1 MQDRLTGAGTQSR
14 VLALIAL
21 SVGALSALPLAYVAA
36 RAAGADAA
44 LWSRLWSVQIGALL
58 RNTVALVLSTSVFST
73 VFGVGL
79 AWLVERAGPPGRSF
93 WRLALALPLGMP
105 AYVTAISYIIV
116 FRRGGVAQQVWAA
129 LGFDPASVPLPDIY
143 SLGGA
148 TLAIGLSLYPYVFL
162 PVAARLR
169 STSRSLDE
177 AARINGAGP
186 LETLWRVHVPLLLP
200 AMASGALLIAL
211 YTLSDFGTVTM
222 LRYRTFTQSIYSQF
236 AGSVDRS
243 AAAALSMVLVGL
255 TAPLLIL
262 ESRLARGDRRRSATN
277 AQGGGQ
283 WRPAERVLADRQPR
297 LLRLF
302 ATLALASVVLIALVF
317 PVGVLAALAG
327 QALLAPTAVDVIWS
341 QSAADTA
348 RHAFN
353 SAALAAVTATLA
365 GLMALAP
372 AALVT
377 QSRRTRLA
385 ALVSALCKAPY
396 ALPGV
401 IIGLAF
407 VMLFSTYWPAMHST
421 VVALATGMMLR
432 LLPQAVTLGRVALA
446 SVPRAL
452 PAAARVM
459 GSSPMHAFMRVTL
472 PIAAPATAAN
482 WALLFL
488 VAIKELPTVLM
499 LRPPGFDTLAVR
511 IWAAASESVYTQ
523 AALPAFVLVMLTMLL
538 LGVVYPRHLG
548 LDAVGQ

>member
-1 MQDRLTGAGTQSR
+1 MQDRLTGASAQSR
-14 VLALIAL
+14 VLALLAL
-21 SVGALSALPLAYVAA
+21 GVGALAALPLAYVAL

-44 LWSRLWSVQIGALL
+44 LWSRLWTGQIGALL
-58 RNTVALVLSTSVFST
+58 RNTVALVLATSVFST
-73 VFGVGL
+73 VLGVGL

-93 WRLALALPLGMP
+93 WRMALALPLGIP

-116 FRRGGVAQQVWAA
+116 FRRGGVATQVWGA
-129 LGFDPASVPLPDIY
+129 LGFDPAFAPLPDIY

-169 STSRSLDE
+169 STSRTLDE
-177 AARINGAGP
+177 AARMNGAGP
-186 LETLWRVHVPLLLP
+186 LATLWRVHVPLLLP
-200 AMASGALLIAL
+200 VMASGALLIAI
-211 YTLSDFGTVTM
+211 YALSDFGTVTM

-243 AAAALSMVLVGL
+243 AAAALSAVLVGL
-255 TAPLLIL
+255 TVPLLFL
-262 ESRLARGDRRRSATN
+262 ESRLARGDRRGSATN
-277 AQGGGQ
+277 AQGTGQ
-283 WRPAERVLADRQPR
+283 WRPAGHVLAGRQPR
-297 LLRLF
+297 MVRLF
-302 ATLALASVVLIALVF
+302 AVVALAVVVLVTLVF
-317 PVGVLAALAG
+317 PVGVLAVLAG

-341 QSAADTA
+341 QSTLDTA
-348 RHAFN
+348 GYALN
-353 SAALAAVTATLA
+353 SVVLAAVTATLA
-365 GLMALAP
+365 GLIALPP

-377 QSRRTRLA
+377 HSRRTRLA
-385 ALVSALCKAPY
+385 VFVSALCKAPY

-407 VMLFSTYWPAMHST
+407 VMLFSTYWPAMHGT
-421 VVALATGMMLR
+421 VVALATGMVLR

-446 SVPRAL
+446 SVPQAL

-459 GSSPMHAFMRVTL
+459 GSSPLHAFLRVTV
-472 PIAAPATAAN
+472 PITAPATAAN

-523 AALPAFVLVMLTMLL
+523 AALPAFVLVLLTMIL
-538 LGVVYPRHLG
+538 LGVAYPRRLG
-548 LDAVGQ
+548 LDAVGE

>member
-1 MQDRLTGAGTQSR
+1 M
-14 VLALIAL
+14 LALLAL
-21 SVGALSALPLAYVAA
+21 SVGALAALPLVYVAW
-36 RAAGADAA
+36 RGAGADAA
-44 LWSRLWSVQIGALL
+44 LWSRLWSGQIGALL
-58 RNTVALVLSTSVFST
+58 RNTVALVLTTSIFST
-73 VFGVGL
+73 ALGLGL

-93 WRLALALPLGMP
+93 WRVALALPLGIP

-116 FRRGGVAQQVWAA
+116 FRRGGVAQQAWAA
-129 LGFDPASVPLPDIY
+129 LGFDPASTPLPDIY

-148 TLAIGLSLYPYVFL
+148 TLVIGLSLYPYVFL

-169 STSRSLDE
+169 GTSRSLDE
-177 AARINGAGP
+177 AARMNGASP
-186 LETLWRVHVPLLLP
+186 LATLWRVHVPLLLP
-200 AMASGALLIAL
+200 AMASGALLIAI

-255 TAPLLIL
+255 TVPLLIL
-262 ESRLARGDRRRSATN
+262 ESRMARGDRRRLATN
-277 AQGGGQ
+277 AHGGGQ
-283 WRPAERVLADRQPR
+283 WRPAGRALADRQPR

-302 ATLALASVVLIALVF
+302 AALMLASVVLITLIF

-327 QALLAPTAVDVIWS
+327 QALMAPTAVDVIWS
-341 QSAADTA
+341 QSARDTA
-348 RHAFN
+348 GHAFN
-353 SAALAAVTATLA
+353 SVVLAAATATLA
-365 GLMALAP
+365 GLIALAP
-372 AALVT
+372 AALAT
-377 QSRRTRLA
+377 QSRRARLA
-385 ALVSALCKAPY
+385 SIVSALCKAPY

-401 IIGLAF
+401 IIGLAL
-407 VMLFSTYWPAMHST
+407 VMMFSTYWPAMHST
-421 VVALATGMMLR
+421 VLALATGMVLR

-446 SVPRAL
+446 SVPQAL

-459 GSSPMHAFMRVTL
+459 GSSPLRAFFRVTL

-511 IWAAASESVYTQ
+511 IWAASSESVYTQ
-523 AALPAFVLVMLTMLL
+523 AALPAFVLVLLTMLL
-538 LGVVYPRHLG
+538 LGAVYPRRLG

>member
-1 MQDRLTGAGTQSR
+1 M
-14 VLALIAL
+14 LALVAL
-21 SVGALSALPLAYVAA
+21 GVGALAALPLAYVAI

-44 LWSRLWSVQIGALL
+44 LWSRLWSGQIGALL
-58 RNTVALVLSTSVFST
+58 RNTLSLVLAASAFST
-73 VFGVGL
+73 MLGVGL
-79 AWLVERAGPPGRSF
+79 AWLVERAGPPGGSF
-93 WRLALALPLGMP
+93 WRMVLALPLGIP

-116 FRRGGVAQQVWAA
+116 FRRGGVAQQAWAA
-129 LGFDPASVPLPDIY
+129 LGFDPASAPLPDIY

-148 TLAIGLSLYPYVFL
+148 TLAIGLSMYPYVFL

-177 AARINGAGP
+177 AARMNGAGP
-186 LETLWRVHVPLLLP
+186 LLTLWRVHVPMLLP
-200 AMASGALLIAL
+200 ALASGALLIAL

-243 AAAALSMVLVGL
+243 AAAALSVVLVCL
-255 TAPLLIL
+255 TVPLLIL
-262 ESRLARGDRRRSATN
+262 ENRLAHGDRRSSATN
-277 AQGGGQ
+277 AQGAGQ
-283 WRPAERVLADRQPR
+283 WRPADRAFAGRQPR

-317 PVGVLAALAG
+317 PVCVLAALAG

-341 QSAADTA
+341 NSVADTA
-348 RHAFN
+348 AHAFN
-353 SAALAAVTATLA
+353 SVALATVTATLA
-365 GLMALAP
+365 GLIALAP

-385 ALVSALCKAPY
+385 AFVSVLCKAPY

-407 VMLFSTYWPAMHST
+407 VMLFSTYWPAVHST
-421 VVALATGMMLR
+421 VFALATGMVLR

-459 GSSPMHAFMRVTL
+459 GRSPLHAFVRVTL

-523 AALPAFVLVMLTMLL
+523 AALPAFVLVLLTMLV
-538 LGVVYPRHLG
+538 LGTVHQRRLG
-548 LDAVGQ
+548 LDAVGR